1 MVMVCYAHVLLL
13 RNFLDI
19 QFFMDG
25 RIKSGWKDRQ
35 SIDFNRGAGRYE
47 KLVVLLLTIVLYVLD
62 CQKIGGAIKGTS
74 ILSWQKLVVL

>member
-1 MVMVCYAHVLLL
+1 MTAAVNGAVTVNVY
-13 RNFLDI
+13 
-19 QFFMDG
+19 
-25 RIKSGWKDRQ
+25 
-35 SIDFNRGAGRYE
+35 RGAGRYE